1 MVKAETI
8 RAAVNGDSDALFSII
23 EHYRPYMKVCSKRWY
38 FDKCGNEKKFVDE
51 DMVKELECK
60 LLYEIVYH
68 FDPNRILN

>member
-8 RAAVNGDSDALFSII
+8 RAAVNGDADALFSII
-23 EHYRPYMKVCSKRWY
+23 EQYRPYMKVCSQRWY